1 MTQPA
6 VYQRVLLK
14 LSGEALMGR
23 REYGLDTDMVNAI
36 ANDIK
41 AVAAMSVQ
49 VSVVIGGGNIFRGV
63 SGAASGMD
71 RAQADYMGMLA
82 R

>member
-1 MTQPA
+1 MRQPA

-36 ANDIK
+36 ASDIK
-41 AVAAMSVQ
+41 AVAAFL
-49 VSVVIGGGNIFRGV
+49 VSEASRHLTGQYVVLDGGAITTNYPTAEAF
-63 SGAASGMD
+63 S
-71 RAQADYMGMLA
+71 
-82 R
+82 